1 LRFLPPNWYSLAS
14 TWHHF
19 VPPLT
24 IHPLMTLLNRFRI
37 FVGFPHFGWHFL
49 QNNSLLPT
57 KKRSSLSD
65 LICWQ
70 RNSDW
75 FV

>member
-1 LRFLPPNWYSLAS
+1 LLFLPPNWYSLAS
-14 TWHHF
+14 TWHRF

-24 IHPLMTLLNRFRI
+24 THSLITLLNNFTI
-37 FVGFPHFGWHFL
+37 FVGFPHFGLHFL
-49 QNNSLLPT
+49 QNNPLLPT

-70 RNSDW
+70 RNSDL